1 LKNVFQFQALIQVS
15 QNTRIPNSERGR
27 EGPSGARKI
36 LRKKNS
42 LFLNQSLIII
52 QSDHRY
58 CQYNNEGG
66 NKIILPLF
74 KSYLC
79 YCESLWQHF
88 PPVLLKLQLYH
99 LGSNIPS
106 PSCTPTRRSRSEILW
121 TRGALP
127 HVSPYTTQ
135 YQCIQYRKINTPISQ
150 NFSLNHRMNT

>member
-1 LKNVFQFQALIQVS
+1 VS

-88 PPVLLKLQLYH
+88 PPVLLKFQLYN
-99 LGSNIPS
+99 LGLNIPS
-106 PSCTPTRRSRSEILW
+106 PSCTPTRSRTEILW

-127 HVSPYTTQ
+127 HASPYA
-135 YQCIQYRKINTPISQ
+135 NTISMYPLFENKRPFSQ
-150 NFSLNHRMNT
+150 NFCLNHRINT